1 MGCGGLRRQPRWIGG
16 SIARI
21 FALNTA
27 ADPTRAERQYF
38 DHPPFDLK
46 AIWLKSK
53 V

>member
-21 FALNTA
+21 FALST
-27 ADPTRAERQYF
+27 AERQYF